1 MRYTSQVTP
10 KGNSSYSYMSQ
21 ADADA
26 RAAALDEANCSR
38 CSRCLNC
45 SDCSN
50 CSHCSRCLDCSDC
63 LDCSR
68 CSHCSR
74 CSRCSRCSNC
84 SHCSRCSDC
93 SRCSNCSHCS
103 RCSDCSRC
111 LDCSGE
117 IIQAG
122 RPNGYQCYGWLKDGA
137 LFIHCGCHRKTF
149 SEAIEYWFN
158 KPDRAE
164 ILLACH
170 YIADIARLKGWTV

>member
-10 KGNSSYSYMSQ
+10 KGNSSYSYRSQ

-26 RAAALDEANCSR
+26 KAAALDAAS
-38 CSRCLNC
+38 CLNC
-45 SDCSN
+45 SDCSY
-50 CSHCSRCLDCSDC
+50 
-63 LDCSR
+63 
-68 CSHCSR
+68 
-74 CSRCSRCSNC
+74 
-84 SHCSRCSDC
+84 CSRCSDC
-93 SRCSNCSHCS
+93 SDCS
-103 RCSDCSRC
+103 RCSDCSYC
-111 LDCSGE
+111 SDCSDCSDCSGE

-137 LFIHCGCHRKTF
+137 LFIHCGCRRKTF

>member
-10 KGNSSYSYMSQ
+10 KGNSSYSYRSQ

-26 RAAALDEANCSR
+26 KAAALDAAS
-38 CSRCLNC
+38 C
-45 SDCSN
+45 SDCS
-50 CSHCSRCLDCSDC
+50 HCSG
-63 LDCSR
+63 
-68 CSHCSR
+68 
-74 CSRCSRCSNC
+74 
-84 SHCSRCSDC
+84 
-93 SRCSNCSHCS
+93 
-103 RCSDCSRC
+103 C

-137 LFIHCGCHRKTF
+137 LFIHCGCRRKTF

-170 YIADIARLKGWTV
+170 YIADIARLKGWTI